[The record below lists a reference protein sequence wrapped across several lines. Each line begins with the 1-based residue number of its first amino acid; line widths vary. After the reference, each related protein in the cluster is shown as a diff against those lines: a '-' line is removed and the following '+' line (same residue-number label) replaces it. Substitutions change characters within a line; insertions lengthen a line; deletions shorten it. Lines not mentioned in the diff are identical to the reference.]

1 VRDANRAVNDADRN
15 NVKAAARGVLH
26 GADDVTSLLVD
37 GARVLSRATNAY
49 KIGRS
54 PQEQADFLE
63 AADHPSVSNNPF
75 AFGKDLI
82 SRWLGPSTPD
92 GLQSLIESSA
102 EFGTSGEIAGRM
114 MKTPSVFTPLVETF
128 RELGSK
134 GVILTRALR
143 TVVAGYISSDP
154 HSQRLASILSNYL
167 DQAAQEHDQL
177 EASVRTPQ
185 QP

>member
-1 VRDANRAVNDADRN
+1 VNDADRN

-63 AADHPSVSNNPF
+63 AADHPSESNNPF

-102 EFGTSGEIAGRM
+102 EFGTSWEVAGRM
-114 MKTPSVFTPLVETF
+114 MKNPSMFTPLVESF
-128 RELGSK
+128 AQLGNK
-134 GVILTRALR
+134 GAILTRALR
-143 TVVAGYISSDP
+143 AMVAGFISADP
-154 HSQRLASILSNYL
+154 HSKRLASVLGNYL
-167 DQAAQEHDQL
+167 DQATAEHDQL
-177 EASVRTPQ
+177 EATVRTPQ